1 MATPYSDPNLY
12 FRLAPVQTVNWDLA
26 FKALEYKQGQ
36 YDTNKLRV
44 DTMLQNYL
52 TTDIIKPEA
61 KQRFVNNIQN
71 LVNEINATGRTD
83 FSDSNITSRVMAHI
97 GQALDSSTVSAIAAS
112 KQYRQQ
118 ESFLKELIQK
128 KPDLY
133 HRNNHED
140 MYRAKGAGNTGSFY
154 DWLYDGD
161 ATSTYSGTLQYT
173 PYIDLDKK
181 ENDIVMGMM
190 KLHKDTEIEIPDGEG
205 RTRRVKISG
214 LTREE
219 LRGIAENMFS
229 AEDMQQLAINQR
241 AAYGWFET
249 PESVQLLRENAQR
262 YYQGIGE
269 IQDAKIT
276 ELQLQLQQATP
287 GTSKYQE
294 IERQIG
300 VYTEGK
306 NNTIRTLEDVN
317 TTNSIEQLGNHA
329 TRLGREQYTQR
340 VIDKYSPMYRE
351 LTVGYGVDEYYKWS
365 REFDLKQKT
374 YDLAVAKEQRESRE
388 QSLVDSGTM
397 GVIPIPTD
405 TVDNL
410 DKEAA
415 ITQKHTTL
423 RNNVQQTST
432 AYLLNLEDIQTNPG
446 DFSSQQVVEAS
457 LINSLYLFNL
467 KAEATKLGLN
477 VDLTKPLSEIAKE
490 IDPNGEILYG
500 IVTSAGGLNLTTG
513 LSRDGSTVVLDF
525 VESADRFSRE
535 YKAYAELEQQARA
548 ELYNED
554 QTPLLQEISSGQY
567 KFFTEDGRVL
577 DLKQEL
583 IKEEIL
589 DANGNPVAGAKLS
602 DSKWAKDIERTFAA
616 GELLRSNPSV
626 VGINNSFV
634 RTDKNLKN
642 IEAIANS
649 FQEKVEDISTV
660 SSTMARMVGG
670 ASNPILFGAATAL
683 SNKLNI
689 GNEQT
694 IQIDPNSKTG
704 QYLLNVEN
712 KHQDRTW
719 AGAMFGSPKTS
730 LAGDGRFS
738 SLFYGNK
745 DYRDTQIYQ
754 QGIDNLYG
762 NLETARE
769 IFITSDDP
777 IMKRGSFVALVRSM
791 GVNVDTSNTELF
803 LRKVNDNEIEVLQTQ
818 KVGSGDKATTE
829 KVSLGVVNL
838 HQISSAAPEVLQRIN
853 MDYKEVE
860 YGFDQIG
867 ATTQPSAPIKFWNDN
882 VSKQMIWATST
893 KLGSAADEHKFKT
906 TTAVDGMLTPEVDPD
921 TYTAISDMVVNE
933 IDPNLVTRL
942 PLVLENADR
951 FQIEAKLQRNPSG
964 GYYTEIRLVELST
977 NNTVYQTEL
986 PSEQNLDNIMF
997 KLKQAPQV
1005 LFYDI
1010 ATSIIKDNYMK
1021 ALNQMPFGTHRNFA
1035 TPAYNKVIKLQ

>member
-12 FRLAPVQTVNWDLA
+12 FRLAPVQSVNWDLA

-52 TTDIIKPEA
+52 STDIIKPEA

-83 FSDSNITSRVMAHI
+83 FSDKNISNRVMAHI
-97 GQALDSSTVSAIAAS
+97 GQALDAPTVSAIAAS

-118 ESFLKELIQK
+118 EAFLQELLTK

-133 HRNNHED
+133 HKNNHED
-140 MYRAKGAGNTGSFY
+140 MYRAKGPGNTGSFY

-181 ENDIVMGMM
+181 EKDIVMQMM
-190 KLHKDTEIEIPDGEG
+190 KLHKDTVIEIPDPNIQG
-205 RTRRVKISG
+205 RTIKKKISG

-229 AEDMQQLAINQR
+229 QEDMQQLAINQR
-241 AAYGWFET
+241 EAYGWFET
-249 PESVQLLRENAQR
+249 PESIQLLRENAQR
-262 YYQGIGE
+262 YYKGVE
-269 IQDAKIT
+269 DIQDAKIT
-276 ELQLQLQQATP
+276 ELQLKLQQATP

-294 IERQIG
+294 IEREIE
-300 VYTEGK
+300 VYTDAK
-306 NNTIRTLEDVN
+306 NNIIRTLEDIN
-317 TTNSIEQLGNHA
+317 TTNSIEQLGNYA

-388 QSLVDSGTM
+388 QTLVDSGTM

-446 DFSSQQVVEAS
+446 DFSPQQVEEAS
-457 LINSLYLFNL
+457 LINNLYLFNL

-500 IVTSAGGLNLTTG
+500 IVTTAGGLNLTTG

-567 KFFTEDGRVL
+567 QFFTEDGRVL

-583 IKEEIL
+583 IREGVL
-589 DANGNPVAGAKLS
+589 DANGNPVPGAKLS
-602 DSKWAKDIERTFAA
+602 DSKWAKDVERSFAA
-616 GELLRSNPSV
+616 GKIFRRADGLDALTFGLYDTELTTIASSFGESV
-626 VGINNSFV
+626 NDI
-634 RTDKNLKN
+634 T
-642 IEAIANS
+642 ET
-649 FQEKVEDISTV
+649 QEVWAGGQSGATV
-660 SSTMARMVGG
+660 QRRVV
-670 ASNPILFGAATAL
+670 N
-683 SNKLNI
+683 
-689 GNEQT
+689 
-694 IQIDPNSKTG
+694 PNSKTG
-704 QYLLNVEN
+704 QYLLNAN
-712 KHQDRTW
+712 NNYQDRTW
-719 AGAMFGSPKTS
+719 VGAMLGSPKTS

-745 DYRDTQIYQ
+745 DYRDTQIYR

-769 IFITSDDP
+769 IYITSDDP
-777 IMKRGSFVALVRSM
+777 IMKRGSFVALVRSL
-791 GVNVDTSNTELF
+791 GVKVDTSDTELF
-803 LRKVNDNEIEVLQTQ
+803 LRKINENEIEVSQTQ

-829 KVSLGVVNL
+829 KVPLGVVNL

-882 VSKQMIWATST
+882 VSRQMIWATST

-921 TYTAISDMVVNE
+921 TYVAISDMVVNE

-977 NNTVYQTEL
+977 NNTIYQTEL

-997 KLKQAPQV
+997 KLKQTPQV

-1010 ATSIIKDNYMK
+1010 ATSIIKDNYIK
-1021 ALNQMPFGTHRNFA
+1021 ALKQMPFGTHINYA